1 MPADTEKPSYLG
13 LLNAIA
19 VAEGRADKVLSAWR
33 DATGNHSL
41 SEVLDFVAI
50 REREHSAAFCKRI
63 CELGFQVREKPS
75 ETHDAELHL
84 AASDA
89 SDTEKFRR
97 LLQIGRGS
105 TAEDPFGEL
114 FSDTTIDPITGAL
127 LGRYIAE
134 ERDSGRRLRDA
145 FECLDSEPASENVLD
160 DIASRL
166 ERLTVTL
173 EELKVLRN

>member
-1 MPADTEKPSYLG
+1 MPTDTAKPSYLG

-19 VAEGRADKVLSAWR
+19 VAEGRADAVLSAWR
-33 DATGNHSL
+33 DSTGNRSL
-41 SEVLDFVAI
+41 AEVLNFVAI

-84 AASDA
+84 AASDVTDA
-89 SDTEKFRR
+89 EKFRR
-97 LLQIGRGS
+97 LLRISRGS
-105 TAEDPFGEL
+105 RDEDPFGEL

-134 ERDSGRRLRDA
+134 ERDSGRRLREA
-145 FECLDSEPASENVLD
+145 FEDLDSEPASGDVLE